1 MSLAESFLTTAKDI
15 LMMSE
20 NIKRMDSRVDRIAD
34 DLAGVD
40 RRVMRMELLV
50 ELTKQQSTRKGSA
63 KELP

>member
-20 NIKRMDSRVDRIAD
+20 NIKRIDTRLDRIAD

-40 RRVMRMELLV
+40 RRVMRIELMIDLAKQTARKGTPKELL
-50 ELTKQQSTRKGSA
+50 
-63 KELP
+63 